1 MQVWPGY
8 ITVVDV
14 YEGGLYLQ
22 LDVAHRVLRTETVRD
37 AFVTLKKRGASSF
50 KTEAEKTVLGQTVI
64 TKYNNKSYKIDDI
77 EFNETPMTE
86 FTLAS
91 GTKLSFYDYYKNQYG
106 IEIQDKNQP
115 LLIHRPKI
123 RGITEAQTERIIKL
137 VPELCFLTGMTDAM
151 RSDFKIM
158 KEVGNFTRLSP
169 PQRQE
174 ALKSFIKRVTTNQD
188 AYQFLRDWGLKL
200 SQNTVLTQG
209 RTLDPETILFG
220 RNYKEVVRPNAD
232 WGRAATTKH
241 VLTAVNLTKWAVFYF
256 QKNENSVKNFVT
268 VFREQAPKMGIQVR
282 KSTFVFIQ
290 TS

>member
-1 MQVWPGY
+1 M
-8 ITVVDV
+8 
-14 YEGGLYLQ
+14 
-22 LDVAHRVLRTETVRD
+22 DVAHRVLRTETVRD

-256 QKNENSVKNFVT
+256 QKNEFLG
-268 VFREQAPKMGIQVR
+268 F
-282 KSTFVFIQ
+282 
-290 TS
+290 